1 MHTSM
6 YDDKETYVYAAEY
19 VDGYIIGV
27 DANNDIFTMKAGDWN
42 RTILGK
48 LAVESIFEFYPGGY
62 EAGDYMMQTIEY
74 PALDMAMDY
83 TTKTLYVLTDESMMN
98 GPNSGGHC

>member
-27 DANNDIFTMKAGDWN
+27 DANNDIFTMKPATGTE
-42 RTILGK
+42 RSLGSWRWRAS
-48 LAVESIFEFYPGGY
+48 LNS
-62 EAGDYMMQTIEY
+62 T
-74 PALDMAMDY
+74 PAAMRQ
-83 TTKTLYVLTDESMMN
+83 
-98 GPNSGGHC
+98 GII